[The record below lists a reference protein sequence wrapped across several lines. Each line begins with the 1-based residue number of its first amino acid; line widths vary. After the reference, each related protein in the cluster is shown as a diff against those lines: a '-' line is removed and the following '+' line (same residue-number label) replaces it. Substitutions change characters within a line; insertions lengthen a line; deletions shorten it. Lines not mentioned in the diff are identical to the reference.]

1 MNTHRKNR
9 FRTGFTLIEIMLVVA
24 TIALLAAIAVPNY
37 LRARKRTQ
45 SLRVLDGVRAL
56 ESAMTLYAIEHNRS
70 GLAPVSAADIPHFL
84 PYIKTNS
91 PLYLTLPNDLLGN
104 PFTMTTLEGT
114 PKISPLT
121 FSALSDV
128 SPADFWSPYYP

>member
-1 MNTHRKNR
+1 
-9 FRTGFTLIEIMLVVA
+9 MLVVA
-24 TIALLAAIAVPNY
+24 TIALLAAIGVPNY

-45 SLRVLDGVRAL
+45 SVRVLDGVRAL

-70 GLAPVSAADIPHFL
+70 GLETVSASDIPHFL
-84 PYIKTNS
+84 SYIKANT

-104 PFTMTTLEGT
+104 PFTITTLEAT

-128 SPADFWSPYYP
+128 SPVEFWSPYYP